1 MGIVTRG
8 MGVIMKGAKK
18 RKTLSISTSV
28 KPTPP
33 PRPGEVIIKKKS
45 KPSKTKLSDTW
56 QGRRVQAMNRIIKKH
71 PNIRGYTRAQTERF
85 IDEYGK
91 VSSST
96 AKTKKEYKG
105 KK

>member
-1 MGIVTRG
+1 MGIITKG
-8 MGVIMKGAKK
+8 MGA
-18 RKTLSISTSV
+18 
-28 KPTPP
+28 
-33 PRPGEVIIKKKS
+33 IKKAPKKS
-45 KPSKTKLSDTW
+45 W
-56 QGRRVQAMNRIIKKH
+56 QDKRVQAMNRIIKKH

>member
-1 MGIVTRG
+1 MGIITKG
-8 MGVIMKGAKK
+8 MGVIIKGAKK
-18 RKTLSISTSV
+18 
-28 KPTPP
+28 P
-33 PRPGEVIIKKKS
+33 
-45 KPSKTKLSDTW
+45 KTKLANTW

-71 PNIRGYTRAQTERF
+71 PNIPGYTRSQTDRF
-85 IDEYGK
+85 MDEFGK